1 MKPNTMKPRTTKL
14 SIIRL
19 NTLTRNTLGLLLCLA
34 ISSSAASTEAVN
46 SKILK
51 VKTESGSIQVK
62 TIAQGLN
69 NVWGMAFLPDGSMLV
84 TERAGRM
91 RIVSA
96 AGLIGEPITGLPP
109 IVAKGQGGLLDV
121 VLAPDFVTSQKIYFS
136 YAEPGDGKQQ
146 HLNSTAVSFATLNGN
161 TLENVTRIFSQQP
174 KVDSNHHFGSRL
186 VWAPDGTL
194 FITLGERYSEKDQA
208 QTLDNHLGKVVRIH
222 ADGSVPQDNPFINTA
237 GALPEIWSIG
247 HRNMQG
253 AAINPISKEL
263 WTGEHGPQGGD
274 ELNIDQ
280 AGKNYGWP
288 VITYGEN
295 YGGGKIGEG
304 THKAGM
310 EQPVYNW
317 VPSIATAGFIFY
329 TGDKFPEWQHNILL
343 TSLKA
348 KTLVR
353 LALDGDKI
361 IKEERLLKDELGQR
375 LRSVVQGPDGL
386 IYLVTDEADSTIYQ
400 LSPSQS

>member
-1 MKPNTMKPRTTKL
+1 MKLRALSLAMCLFATAPLINVSTVNAQPL
-14 SIIRL
+14 SI
-19 NTLTRNTLGLLLCLA
+19 NTQAGN
-34 ISSSAASTEAVN
+34 
-46 SKILK
+46 
-51 VKTESGSIQVK
+51 IQIN
-62 TIAQGLN
+62 TIAQGLE
-69 NVWGMAFLPDGSMLV
+69 NVWGMAFLPDGNMLV

-96 AGLIGEPITGLPP
+96 AGKISEPLSGLPP

-121 VLAPDFVTSQKIYFS
+121 VLAPDFASSHKIYFS
-136 YAEPGDGKQQ
+136 YSEPGEGKQKN
-146 HLNSTAVSFATLNGN
+146 LNSTAVSFATLNGN
-161 TLENVTRIFSQQP
+161 TLENVTRVFSQQP
-174 KVDSNHHFGSRL
+174 KIDSSHHFGSRL

-194 FITLGERYSEKDQA
+194 FITLGDRYSEKEKA

-222 ADGSVPQDNPFINTA
+222 ADGSVPKDNPYINTA

-253 AAINPISKEL
+253 AAINPTSKVL

-274 ELNIDQ
+274 ELNIDT

-310 EQPVYNW
+310 EQPAYKW
-317 VPSIATAGFIFY
+317 VPSIATAGFMFY
-329 TGDKFPEWQHNILL
+329 TGDKFPQWKNNILL
-343 TSLKA
+343 ASLKE

-353 LALDGDKI
+353 LVLDGDKI
-361 IKEERLLKDELGQR
+361 IKEERLLKEELGQR
-375 LRSVVQGPDGL
+375 LRSVVQGHDGL
-386 IYLVTDEADSTIYQ
+386 IYLVTDEAKSTIYQ
-400 LSPSQS
+400 LSPL

>member
-1 MKPNTMKPRTTKL
+1 MFLGRFMKL
-14 SIIRL
+14 S
-19 NTLTRNTLGLLLCLA
+19 TLPLSTLILALGLVINSPMIFA
-34 ISSSAASTEAVN
+34 QSVDTKTIS
-46 SKILK
+46 I
-51 VKTESGSIQVK
+51 KTETGHIQIK
-62 TIAQGLN
+62 TIAEGLE

-96 AGLIGEPITGLPP
+96 EGKVGEPLTGLPP

-121 VLAPDFVTSQKIYFS
+121 VLAPDFASSKKIYFS
-136 YAEPGDGKQQ
+136 YAEPGEGNLAA
-146 HLNSTAVSFATLNGN
+146 LNSTAVSFATLNGN
-161 TLENVTRIFSQQP
+161 KLENLTRVFSQQP
-174 KVDSNHHFGSRL
+174 KINSNHHFGSRL

-194 FITLGERYSEKDQA
+194 FITLGDRYSEKERA

-222 ADGSVPQDNPFINTA
+222 ADGSVPKDNPFVNTA
-237 GALPEIWSIG
+237 GALPEIWSYG

-253 AAINPISKEL
+253 AAIHPVSSTL

-304 THKAGM
+304 THKTGM
-310 EQPVYNW
+310 EQPVYKW
-317 VPSIATAGFIFY
+317 VPSIATAGFMFY
-329 TGDKFPEWQHNILL
+329 TGDKFPQWQNNILL
-343 TSLKA
+343 ASLKE

-353 LALDGDKI
+353 LVLDGDQI
-361 IKEERLLKDELGQR
+361 IKEERLLKTELGQR

-386 IYLVTDEADSTIYQ
+386 IYLATDEAKSTIYQ
-400 LSPSQS
+400 LSPQ